1 MFPRGRCG
9 SENLVDLE
17 LSQNWGGIPLKA
29 MMELSKRR
37 GTEEVKASFEALYDR
52 VAERLLIYLARRVR
66 DPDVAAELW
75 AECWAAAFASWPR
88 CRASGP
94 AEAEGWM
101 FGVARNQLAGYY
113 RTGAIQRRALE
124 KLRWEAPLLAEGERE
139 WIERAVDLEALSP
152 ALDEALEEL
161 PQMRREA
168 VQLRVLD
175 DLPYDAIAKRLGCSE
190 QTARAHVSRGL
201 RRLER
206 VLAAD
211 NDLLQTQGG
220 A

>member
-1 MFPRGRCG
+1 
-9 SENLVDLE
+9 
-17 LSQNWGGIPLKA
+17 

-37 GTEEVKASFEALYDR
+37 GTVEVKASFEALYDR
-52 VAERLLIYLARRVR
+52 VAERLLVYLARRLR
-66 DPDVAAELW
+66 DPDAAAELW
-75 AECWAAAFASWPR
+75 AECWAAAFASWSR

-94 AEAEGWM
+94 GEADAWM
-101 FGVARNQLAGYY
+101 FGIARNQLAGYY
-113 RTGAIQRRALE
+113 RTGAIQRHALE
-124 KLRWEAPLLAEGERE
+124 KLRWEAPPLAAAERE
-139 WIERAVDLEALSP
+139 WIERAVDVEALSP
-152 ALDEALEEL
+152 VLDEALADL
-161 PQMRREA
+161 PQKRRQA

-211 NDLLQTQGG
+211 PDRLQPEGG